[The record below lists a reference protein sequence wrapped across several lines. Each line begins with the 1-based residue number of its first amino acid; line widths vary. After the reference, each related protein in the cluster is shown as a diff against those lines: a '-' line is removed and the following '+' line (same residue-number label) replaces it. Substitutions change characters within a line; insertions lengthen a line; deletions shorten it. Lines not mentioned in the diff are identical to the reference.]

1 MHQYVQVYSLGMK
14 HIGVALLVPFVLVAF
29 GSARYPRS
37 MPQRMMRMKGEAL
50 KYQDQGMHHSAYI
63 SLGDSGRFTYWS
75 VYEVGFDIS
84 LGQFSTSHDTMTLN
98 WDSLATHQAVHDT
111 RFYLALFAH
120 SRPKPFKIDQVKYM
134 VERRS
139 LVLVSD

>member
-1 MHQYVQVYSLGMK
+1 MHQRFQVHSLGMK
-14 HIGVALLVPFVLVAF
+14 HFGFALLVPFVLVAF
-29 GSARYPRS
+29 GSGRYPS
-37 MPQRMMRMKGEAL
+37 SVPQRMLRMKGETT

-84 LGQFSTSHDTMTLN
+84 LGQFSTSHDTMTLS
-98 WDSLATHQAVHDT
+98 WDSLATHQAVLDT
-111 RFYLALFAH
+111 SFYRALFAH
-120 SRPKPFKIDQVKYM
+120 SSPKPFKVDRVKYL

-139 LVLVSD
+139 LVLVSE